1 MKKATSGDKRQPP
14 RNSRSSK
21 RSGEGSTLGSFP
33 SDWLTLLRLLAH
45 HRVRFLLVGAHALAV
60 HGIPRATA
68 DLDLLVEPSL
78 ANAKK
83 LSKAVRAFGFAD
95 LADAIPNVMSKGRR
109 MFRMGVE
116 PLRIDVMNA
125 IDGVTFARAWSGA
138 VRIELEGEV
147 LFALGL
153 RELRDNKKKA
163 GRLKD
168 LADLESIDR
177 MQRRPARQ

>member
-1 MKKATSGDKRQPP
+1 MRKKKPASGDKHPP
-14 RNSRSSK
+14 PKNSRSS
-21 RSGEGSTLGSFP
+21 RLSAEGSTLGSFP
-33 SDWLTLLRLLAH
+33 SDWLTLLRLLAR

-83 LSKAVRAFGFAD
+83 LAKAVREFGFPE
-95 LADAIPNVMSKGRR
+95 LADALPTVMSKGRQ

-125 IDGVTFARAWSGA
+125 IDGVSFARAWSGA
-138 VRIELEGEV
+138 MRIELEGEV

-153 RELRDNKKKA
+153 RELRANKKRA

-177 MQRRPARQ
+177 LLR

>member
-1 MKKATSGDKRQPP
+1 MKKPTSGDKRPPP
-14 RNSRSSK
+14 RSSRSSK
-21 RSGEGSTLGSFP
+21 RSGAGSTLGSLP
-33 SDWLTLLRLLAH
+33 SDWLVLLRLLAR

-68 DLDLLVEPSL
+68 DLDLFVEPSL

-83 LSKAVRAFGFAD
+83 LSKAVREFGFAE
-95 LADAIPNVMSKGRR
+95 LADAIPDVMAKGRR

-125 IDGVTFARAWSGA
+125 IDGVTFPRAWSGA
-138 VRIELEGEV
+138 LRIELEGEV
-147 LFALGL
+147 LFVLGL
-153 RELRDNKKKA
+153 RELRANKKKA
-163 GRLKD
+163 GRLRD

-177 MQRRPARQ
+177 LQR